1 MRLIDADALKERI
14 GKICD
19 ESKEGYE
26 RSDFVQSNMVMMA
39 EGLKNALFTEIDN
52 EPTAQTWVTCE
63 ERLPEMK
70 KAAAKNSFSIEYD
83 SDPVIV
89 QTKREEIFLAICRKT
104 EYTDSMWKTTIGW
117 YAFGTNGRKMK
128 VMSKVVTWMP
138 KPEAWK
144 PNFEQSEGKENATN

>member
-26 RSDFVQSNMVMMA
+26 RSDFVQSNMVMVA

-63 ERLPEMK
+63 ERLPEM
-70 KAAAKNSFSIEYD
+70 EVTCDD
-83 SDPVIV
+83 SVFKVYRSEPVIV
-89 QTKREEIFLAICRKT
+89 QTKREEIFLAICKKIERK
-104 EYTDSMWKTTIGW
+104 ESRRRDSVDWYT
-117 YAFGTNGRKMK
+117 YGTGGRKMK
-128 VMSKVVTWMP
+128 VVSKVVAWMP
-138 KPEAWK
+138 KPEPW
-144 PNFEQSEGKENATN
+144 EGEAK

>member
-63 ERLPEMK
+63 ERLPEMEVTHDASFFK
-70 KAAAKNSFSIEYD
+70 KYRSE
-83 SDPVIV
+83 PVLV
-89 QTKREEIFLAICRKT
+89 QTKRGEIFLAVCEKT
-104 EYTDSMWKTTIGW
+104 EYKDGKRSCVEW
-117 YAFGTNGRKMK
+117 YAFGTQGRKMK
-128 VMSKVVTWMP
+128 VMSKVMTWMP
-138 KPEAWK
+138 KPE
-144 PNFEQSEGKENATN
+144 PNFDLEAKKK

>member
-26 RSDFVQSNMVMMA
+26 RSDFVQSNMVMMV

-63 ERLPEMK
+63 ERLPEMEVTHDASFFK
-70 KAAAKNSFSIEYD
+70 KYRSE
-83 SDPVIV
+83 PVLV
-89 QTKREEIFLAICRKT
+89 QTKRGEIFLAVCEKT
-104 EYTDSMWKTTIGW
+104 EYKDGKRSCVEW
-117 YAFGTNGRKMK
+117 YAFGTKGRKMK
-128 VMSKVVTWMP
+128 VMSKVMTWME
-138 KPEAWK
+138 KPEPW
-144 PNFEQSEGKENATN
+144 EGEKSNE

>member
-26 RSDFVQSNMVMMA
+26 RSDFVQSNMVMMV

-70 KAAAKNSFSIEYD
+70 KAAAKNSFSVEYD

-89 QTKREEIFLAICRKT
+89 QTKREEIFLAICRL
-104 EYTDSMWKTTIGW
+104 SLIHI
-117 YAFGTNGRKMK
+117 
-128 VMSKVVTWMP
+128 
-138 KPEAWK
+138 
-144 PNFEQSEGKENATN
+144 